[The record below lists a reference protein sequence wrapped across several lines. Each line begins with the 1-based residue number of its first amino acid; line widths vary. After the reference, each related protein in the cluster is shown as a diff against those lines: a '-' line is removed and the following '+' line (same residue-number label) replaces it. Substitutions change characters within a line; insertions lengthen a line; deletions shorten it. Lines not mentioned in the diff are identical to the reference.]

1 MPIPD
6 KMIVI
11 SSGIVSSVGILIVIP
26 AFLLTC
32 LGVVSGLSLGYILG
46 EVYGPRVL
54 DKLMKK
60 KNTKHLLQ
68 SQKLIGR
75 YEHNA
80 LVTSY
85 FIPVVRHIV
94 LYLVG
99 MNKMSFK
106 IYALYSYTIGFVW
119 ALVYFILGS
128 YLESI

>member
-1 MPIPD
+1 
-6 KMIVI
+6 
-11 SSGIVSSVGILIVIP
+11 
-26 AFLLTC
+26 
-32 LGVVSGLSLGYILG
+32 
-46 EVYGPRVL
+46 
-54 DKLMKK
+54 MKK

-68 SQKLIGR
+68 SQKLLGR

-128 YLESI
+128 LFGKYIEMIVVLATEYGIYFGSIIFMIAGLLYLYIRRKNVLVGK